1 MDEAV
6 FEKALARPDP
16 GAPVDFV
23 NRYVPT
29 VRPPPA
35 PVSKEAQERS
45 ARHYRAG
52 MVATSVANFVSF
64 TKTISAADAVS
75 VLRAGSRLR
84 LEADKISEEVLS
96 SLEWLDEF
104 AQRLTKKR
112 RST

>member
-1 MDEAV
+1 
-6 FEKALARPDP
+6 
-16 GAPVDFV
+16 
-23 NRYVPT
+23 
-29 VRPPPA
+29 
-35 PVSKEAQERS
+35 
-45 ARHYRAG
+45 